1 MKNPKLG
8 RWISDSLK
16 NSPPR
21 TNSLIITLFGD
32 AIAPHGS
39 NVWLGSLIGLASSLG
54 INDRAIRTSIFRLTQ
69 EAWLQAT
76 PMGRRS
82 AYGLTSGG
90 LRRINHAYRR
100 IYDTPHASWNGEWQ
114 IVIIPEGALAP
125 NDREALRRDLLWSGY
140 GTIAPGVFAHPFG
153 DTDLVRDALRQTAG
167 GDKLVVLKTQT
178 LDGASAA
185 PLRSMVHQCWRLDRL
200 AEDYQR
206 FIEHFQPA
214 LKCLA
219 LVEAGDP
226 EQCFV
231 LRTLLIHEFRRVQL
245 RDPQLPDSL
254 LDNDWLGH
262 TARELC
268 RKIYKKTLLPA
279 EDYLMTTLKTP
290 NGNLPEAD
298 ISLYRRFG
306 GLAEDNGSNV

>member
-16 NSPPR
+16 KFPLR

-39 NVWLGSLIGLASSLG
+39 DVWLGSLINIASSLG
-54 INDRAIRTSIFRLTQ
+54 VNDRAVRTSVFRLTQ

-76 PMGRRS
+76 PIGRRS
-82 AYGLTSGG
+82 AYELTCAG

-100 IYDTPHASWNGEWQ
+100 IYDTPHADWNGEWQ
-114 IVIIPEGALAP
+114 IVIIPEGALAA
-125 NDREALRRDLLWSGY
+125 NDREALRSDLLWGGY
-140 GTIAPGVFAHPFG
+140 GAIAPGVFAHPFG

-167 GDKLVVLKTQT
+167 GEKLVLLKANT
-178 LDGASAA
+178 LDGATTA

-200 AEDYQR
+200 AMDYQR

-214 LKCLA
+214 LKCLT
-219 LVEAGDP
+219 LVETDDP

-262 TARELC
+262 AARELC
-268 RKIYKKTLLPA
+268 RKIYRKTLLPA
-279 EDYLMTTLKTP
+279 EEHLMTTLKTP
-290 NGNLPEAD
+290 SGSLPEAD
-298 ISLYRRFG
+298 ASLYRRFG
-306 GLAEDNGSNV
+306 GLAENNGPL